1 MLLGVESNF
10 FVLSLRYYSVLV
22 FNFSDIKP
30 GYKIT
35 SQVFNKNLRNQRT
48 LIIKKIISN
57 YCKIVQKLPMLKQG
71 WLMLNLF

>member
-10 FVLSLRYYSVLV
+10 FVLSLQYYSVLV

-57 YCKIVQKLPMLKQG
+57 YRKIVQKLPMLKQG
-71 WLMLNLF
+71 